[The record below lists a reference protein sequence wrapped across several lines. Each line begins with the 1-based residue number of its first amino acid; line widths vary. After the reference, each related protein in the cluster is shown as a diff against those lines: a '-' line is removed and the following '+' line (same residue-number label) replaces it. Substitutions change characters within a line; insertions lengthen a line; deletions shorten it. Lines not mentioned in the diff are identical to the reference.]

1 MGRGEHLFRET
12 RVRYGAAV
20 QRSFD
25 ELGTPLAEVTFCV
38 LDLET
43 TGGSASDDAI
53 TEIGA
58 VKVRGGEC
66 LGTFHTLVHPGRAIP
81 PAITVLTGIT
91 DAMVAPAPRLDAVL
105 PALVEFVRGA
115 VVVGH
120 NVRFDLGFLRSA
132 LTATGWAPLANRWV
146 DTCALARRLVRDE
159 VPNCRLHTLAT
170 RFRLDHRP
178 SHRALDDALA
188 TTDLLHLLLE
198 RAASWGVLGLDD
210 LLALPGLGA
219 HPQAA
224 KLRLTVDLPRAP
236 GVYQFVDARGE
247 VLYVGKAANLRQRV
261 RSYFGG
267 DERRKIGNLLRET
280 RRVRHHVCTSAVHAA
295 VLETRLIRDLRPR
308 YNRRGTR
315 WPTYPYVKLTLTE
328 AFPRLVLAR
337 VARTDGDLYVGPLP
351 SRAAATLVIE
361 AIQTAAPLRR
371 CSEPRAACRHSPG
384 DAVRAGAARRRA
396 LPLRGAGRWLR
407 RRGAGGRRGTDR
419 RTVGAARAVARADVP
434 PRRGGS
440 VRGGGRDTRS
450 SRGAVGCTPPPAT
463 RGPAPRRGP
472 GPVALGGRRRAR
484 ARARGDVRGLARGR
498 RSGRHAVDR
507 RALTRG
513 PAPPRVG
520 GRGLLARRVA
530 RRHPPGGAGDTRA
543 LRRRPGQPRLAH
555 PVLHP
560 RHHRPQ
566 RRSLTTPPGRPR
578 RTPPARRFAVDVWAV
593 GAVGRRG
600 GGGQQ

>member
-371 CSEPRAACRHSPG
+371 CSEPLGRRAATRRETPCAPAQLG
-384 DAVRAGAARRRA
+384 VALCPCAGQAGGYDAVVRAVVEGLTGEPSVLLEPLHARMSRLAAAGRFEEAAATRDRAAALSGALLRQQRA
-396 LPLRGAGRWLR
+396 DRLRGAGRVRLR
-407 RRGAGGRRGTDR
+407 LADGAGLELVHG
-419 RTVGAARAVARADVP
+419 VMSAAWPA
-434 PRRGGS
+434 
-440 VRGGGRDTRS
+440 GGGPADTLWTDGPSPEGPLPREWADEVSLLAAWLDDTRQAGRVTLEHCDAGLAS
-450 SRGAVGCTPPPAT
+450 PLWRIPSFTPAT
-463 RGPAPRRGP
+463 AVPR
-472 GPVALGGRRRAR
+472 AA
-484 ARARGDVRGLARGR
+484 A
-498 RSGRHAVDR
+498 
-507 RALTRG
+507 
-513 PAPPRVG
+513 
-520 GRGLLARRVA
+520 
-530 RRHPPGGAGDTRA
+530 
-543 LRRRPGQPRLAH
+543 
-555 PVLHP
+555 
-560 RHHRPQ
+560 
-566 RRSLTTPPGRPR
+566 
-578 RTPPARRFAVDVWAV
+578 
-593 GAVGRRG
+593 
-600 GGGQQ
+600 